1 MFAMGK
7 KNKEIARKATNEAFK
22 VKETINKMEKG
33 RLNINQLLK
42 LNQKMNNGILISLK
56 SMTLSGIED
65 YRDFSDEQKRELGS
79 LVNNLKSLSVLIN
92 KRLDGESMDEIEY
105 ERIEI

>member
-1 MFAMGK
+1 
-7 KNKEIARKATNEAFK
+7 
-22 VKETINKMEKG
+22 
-33 RLNINQLLK
+33 
-42 LNQKMNNGILISLK
+42 
-56 SMTLSGIED
+56 MTLSGIED